1 MYGVLDD
8 FRDLLLLLFFL
19 SLGFLIGLLIAG
31 VVREEVYM
39 MQLKS
44 EVLIFC
50 LLRQFHLY
58 MLDFNRQVYR
68 ISL

>member
-1 MYGVLDD
+1 MHGVLDD
-8 FRDLLLLLFFL
+8 FRDLFLLLFLL
-19 SLGFLIGLLIAG
+19 SLGFLVGLLNAV

-50 LLRQFHLY
+50 VLRQFHFY

>member
-1 MYGVLDD
+1 MHGVLDD
-8 FRDLLLLLFFL
+8 FRDLFLLLFLL
-19 SLGFLIGLLIAG
+19 SLGFLVGLLNAV

-50 LLRQFHLY
+50 VLRQFHFY
-58 MLDFNRQVYR
+58 MLDFNRQAYR